1 MKIAVLALQGA
12 FAEHIRVMQEL
23 NVETV
28 EIRQLRDLE
37 NNPDIAGIILP
48 GGESTVQGK
57 LLNEL
62 GLMEPLREKIRSGL
76 PVLGTCAG
84 LILLASGIAN
94 DSNRYFATL
103 PVTVTRNAYGRQS
116 GSFNARDD
124 FGDFGKISMTFIRAP
139 IISSVDNPEVKIL
152 SSTDGA
158 ITGVRYRNQLGIT
171 FHPELDNDYVVHKYF
186 KEIAAG
192 YAGTNGN

>member
-23 NVETV
+23 KVETV
-28 EIRQLRDLE
+28 EIRQLKDLE
-37 NNPDIAGIILP
+37 NNPDIAGLILP

-116 GSFNARDD
+116 GSFVSLDRGLA
-124 FGDFGKISMTFIRAP
+124 GCGKRQPALCDAAAAQACRLCP
-139 IISSVDNPEVKIL
+139 VGQRL
-152 SSTDGA
+152 
-158 ITGVRYRNQLGIT
+158 VRKRRGLDLHLGRPGREEA
-171 FHPELDNDYVVHKYF
+171 HVRL
-186 KEIAAG
+186 
-192 YAGTNGN
+192 